1 MSETEEQMDDEAQ
14 VTLSVQWSEGRQP
27 LRSDK
32 KLEKAL
38 QTWVNK
44 NKMNVNY
51 SVSKVSED
59 GRAVIKIKPRPA
71 LSDLE
76 KLCGQTLNVKDGKQ
90 VKVMYIILTPPGL
103 ETQISDNT
111 STTSAP
117 PQSKSEPQDIEKQ
130 IAEAASDIA
139 PPPHC
144 KSEPQDIEK
153 QIAEAASDTA
163 PPSSGSKPQT
173 EQPVEQSNTS
183 SPEAVSPADE
193 VTCILALG
201 FFWYLN
207 HIYNKEVEHIM
218 TKNQVSITSNVHVTF
233 KAQENGSF
241 QNAYSDFQI
250 LVNKCL
256 NESSGAAFSLKNTDS
271 KQLMHVLKNV
281 QEKESKLLLTLS
293 SEQVSVYGP
302 DQTVNALQN
311 YLSPSTYM
319 NPSVEES
326 TEVHQYTSSSIHM
339 STKDPLLDSGLS
351 IEENNW
357 KLIETSFGE
366 KLAKIK
372 DKFGVDIQESVIS
385 QGQVQVKA
393 HYKRSGGNASMESH
407 ALRAL
412 LQLYQKIA
420 TSPFNQP
427 HGATVLNGSLKNSG
441 AVHAS
446 EEASSGP
453 ELNRKSGY
461 NTHNTEEPKGEGAT
475 AGDTKEENCSICMDP
490 FKKKK
495 QLKCKHEF
503 CEACLEQS
511 KKSLGPCCPLCK
523 DVFGKME
530 GDQPYG
536 KMTWRSG
543 PTSLSGYSQCGCIII
558 NYWIPGGLQTE
569 KHPNPGK
576 RYEGISREAYL
587 PDNKEGNEVL
597 RLLQKAF
604 DQKLIFTVGMSRTT
618 GKENQV
624 TWNDI
629 HHKTS
634 TSGGPQCFGYPDPGY
649 LSRVRDELKAK
660 GIV

>member
-1 MSETEEQMDDEAQ
+1 MSEPEEQMEDEAQ
-14 VTLSVQWSEGRQP
+14 VTLSVQWSEGPQP
-27 LRSDK
+27 PRSDK
-32 KLEKAL
+32 KLEMAL
-38 QTWVNK
+38 QAWANK
-44 NKMNVNY
+44 NTMNGNY

-59 GRAVIKIKPRPA
+59 GNAVIKIQPSPA
-71 LSDLE
+71 LSELQ
-76 KLCGQTLNVKDGKQ
+76 KLCGQTLPLKDGKP
-90 VKVMYIILTPPGL
+90 VKVMNITLAPPGL
-103 ETQISDNT
+103 ETKISDNT

-139 PPPHC
+139 PPSP
-144 KSEPQDIEK
+144 
-153 QIAEAASDTA
+153 
-163 PPSSGSKPQT
+163 GSKPRT

-193 VTCILALG
+193 ETLILAVGL
-201 FFWYLN
+201 FWYLN
-207 HIYNKEVEHIM
+207 HIYKNEVEHIM
-218 TKNQVSITSNVHVTF
+218 TKNQVTITSNAHVTF
-233 KAQENGSF
+233 KAQENGSI
-241 QNAYSDFQI
+241 QNASTDFQT
-250 LVNKCL
+250 LVSKCF
-256 NESSGAAFSLKNTDS
+256 NEFNGAEFSLKNTDS
-271 KQLMHVLKNV
+271 KQLMDVLKNV
-281 QEKESKLLLTLS
+281 QEKENKLLLTLS
-293 SEQVSVYGP
+293 SEQVSVCGP
-302 DQTVNALQN
+302 NQTVNALQN
-311 YLSPSTYM
+311 YLSPSRYM

-326 TEVHQYTSSSIHM
+326 TEAHQYTSSIRMSI
-339 STKDPLLDSGLS
+339 KDPLLDSGLS
-351 IEENNW
+351 IEENYW
-357 KLIETSFGE
+357 KLIKTSFGE
-366 KLAKIK
+366 KLAMIK
-372 DKFGVDIQESVIS
+372 EKFGVDIQESVTS

-420 TSPFNQP
+420 TSPLNFKQP

-446 EEASSGP
+446 EEASSGT
-453 ELNRKSGY
+453 ELNRKPGY
-461 NTHNTEEPKGEGAT
+461 NTHNTEEPEGEGAT
-475 AGDTKEENCSICMDP
+475 AGDTKEEENCSICMDT

-503 CEACLEQS
+503 CEVCLEQS

-530 GDQPYG
+530 GDQPDG
-536 KMTWRSG
+536 KMNWRSG
-543 PTSLSGYSQCGCIII
+543 PSSLPGYPQCGCIVIS
-558 NYWIPGGLQTE
+558 YSIPGGIQTE

-576 RYEGISREAYL
+576 RYEGISRDAYL

-604 DQKLIFTVGMSRTT
+604 DQKLIFTVGTSRTT

-634 TSGGPQCFGYPDPGY
+634 ISGGQQCFGYPDPGY